1 MRIFDPSLAG
11 AQHSRWGAFRS
22 CDALVMQ
29 VYLFISDKASK
40 VRAFTSD
47 ETGENLPADYAP
59 WQALNSG
66 RPTTIGSKTDPV
78 SAAIAK
84 DGFFLM
90 SGSSQQA
97 HGDGRSHL
105 NKKSRRTNR

>member
-1 MRIFDPSLAG
+1 
-11 AQHSRWGAFRS
+11 
-22 CDALVMQ
+22 MQ
-29 VYLFISDKASK
+29 VYLFISNKESK
-40 VRAFTSD
+40 VRALTPD

-66 RPTTIGSKTDPV
+66 WPTTIGSKTDPV
-78 SAAIAK
+78 SAAIAM